1 MLQFL
6 SKLKM
11 HTKLVPEAVCKTKLI
26 FLVYEQDS
34 QNNMVNLMAKKKC
47 HLILDQYF
55 FKNIILKEKC

>member
-26 FLVYEQDS
+26 FLVYGQDS
-34 QNNMVNLMAKKKC
+34 QNNMVNLMAKKKMPFD
-47 HLILDQYF
+47 LRSVF
-55 FKNIILKEKC
+55 F